1 MQPSAPIDW
10 NGILG
15 QIVAAAL
22 PYVIPLVVTLFS
34 GLSVLAGIALNR
46 LRARLAVSEALDKN
60 KLGEAIADRAV
71 LKAEED
77 SAQRVRAGGP
87 ALTGDQKMVVA
98 MTFALDKQPE
108 KASRIVVDE
117 VQAAVG
123 ANVSLGASK
132 GVGEMKTIAKET
144 P

>member
-1 MQPSAPIDW
+1 MQPSTPIDW
-10 NGILG
+10 NAYIG
-15 QIVAAAL
+15 QI
-22 PYVIPLVVTLFS
+22 
-34 GLSVLAGIALNR
+34 
-46 LRARLAVSEALDKN
+46 LAVAIPVLLTFFVTVITYLTWFLKKKMDASTALDKN

-108 KASRIVVDE
+108 KTSQAVVDE

-123 ANVSLGASK
+123 ANVSLGSSK